1 VPELSEDIPRV
12 ALVTGAAKRVGRALA
27 LALARDG
34 WAVAVHYATSR
45 AEAEQTAAEI
55 EAAGGRAVTL
65 QAELTDEGAC
75 AALVE
80 HAASALGPVGLLVN
94 NAAVFEYD
102 TAATATRASW
112 DRHMEINLRAPFV
125 LAQRLQRQLPKGRQG
140 MIVNLLDGYVLQ
152 PAAGFASY
160 HLSKVGL
167 YSLTQSLALQFAPNV
182 RVNAI
187 GPGALLPDHYRD
199 AVAIEAAHAETPL
212 KRGTDPDEIY
222 RTLRFF
228 LDAPSVTGQMVALD
242 GGRHLGGSRQGD
254 EL

>member
-1 VPELSEDIPRV
+1 MIEDIPRV

-27 LALARDG
+27 LNLARDG
-34 WAVAVHYATSR
+34 WAVAVHYAASR
-45 AEAEQTAAEI
+45 AEAEQTAADI

-65 QAELTDEGAC
+65 QAELTDEGAS
-75 AALVE
+75 AALVD
-80 HAASALGPVGLLVN
+80 HAANALGPVGLLVN
-94 NAAVFEYD
+94 NAAVFDYD
-102 TAATATRASW
+102 TAETATRASW
-112 DRHMEINLRAPFV
+112 DRHMETNLRAPFV
-125 LAQRLQRQLPKGRQG
+125 LAQGLKRQLPRGRQG
-140 MIVNLLDGYVLQ
+140 MILNLLDGYVLQ

-167 YSLTQSLALQFAPNV
+167 FSLTQSLALQFAPDV
-182 RVNAI
+182 RVNAV

-199 AVAIEAAHAETPL
+199 EAAIQAAHQETPL
-212 KRGTDPDEIY
+212 KRGTDPEEIY

-242 GGRHLGGSRQGD
+242 GGRHLGPSRQGD